1 MDFLLHQELL
11 RGNPSLSRYRLL
23 FVSSKNMATWSGIVH
38 GFSLGVAHAA
48 AIFSA
53 MVVDFVQDY
62 GVGRPQPLQ
71 AAQVVDVE

>member
-1 MDFLLHQELL
+1 
-11 RGNPSLSRYRLL
+11 
-23 FVSSKNMATWSGIVH
+23 MATWSGIVH

>member
-11 RGNPSLSRYRLL
+11 RGHPPYLGTDYCLYHHR
-23 FVSSKNMATWSGIVH
+23 TWQHGGIAH

-53 MVVDFVQDY
+53 MGVDFVQDY
-62 GVGRPQPLQ
+62 GAGRPQPLQ